1 MWIHVVP
8 AIGSKIQVLFLVR
21 INPQVGKKLENT
33 VSLVSSDISTL
44 NNQLSNTIAAENKGP
59 KSIVPNSVFGD
70 DPEPVS
76 FSQPA
81 SLNVLYNQ
89 LIYLSVVQFAVKI
102 NASPRKL
109 CIHFQFPLS
118 QIDSSISQP
127 PDCNTVTDK
136 NYEVPGFVIHQNVHL
151 HFLSKVNFFS

>member
-109 CIHFQFPLS
+109 CIHF
-118 QIDSSISQP
+118 
-127 PDCNTVTDK
+127 
-136 NYEVPGFVIHQNVHL
+136 
-151 HFLSKVNFFS
+151 